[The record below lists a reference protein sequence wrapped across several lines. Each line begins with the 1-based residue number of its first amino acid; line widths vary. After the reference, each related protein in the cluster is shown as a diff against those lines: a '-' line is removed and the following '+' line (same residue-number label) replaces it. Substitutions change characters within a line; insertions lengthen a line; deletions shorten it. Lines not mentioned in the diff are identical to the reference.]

1 MVFSVSMPSK
11 NNTRDQK
18 MINRR
23 VVITGLGALTPIGNT
38 VKEYWEGLQS
48 GRNGAGLITKFDTT
62 AHTTKFACEVK
73 NFDPLTFIDKKEL
86 RRMDPFTHYAIATAV
101 MAIEDSKL
109 DLSKTNLERF
119 GVIYGSGIGGMVTW
133 EEEHSAYINGGPRR
147 ISPFFV
153 PKMISDI
160 AAGQISIR
168 YGLKGPNYATTSA
181 CATSSHAI
189 ADAFILIQ
197 RGSAD
202 LMLSGGSEAAITPM
216 AIGGFNAARALS
228 TWNDR
233 YLEAS
238 RPFDKDRNGFVMGE
252 GSGSLVLEELEHAM
266 KRGAKIYGEIVGIGL
281 TGDAFHVTAP
291 PPGGE
296 GAVRSMKECLRDAEV
311 ELTSVDYIN
320 AHGTST
326 ELNDLHETQAIKT
339 VFGEH
344 AYKLTISST
353 KSMTGH
359 LLGAAGA
366 IESIATVLALR
377 NGIIPPT
384 INLDTPDPKCDL
396 NYTPKVAVKKNI
408 NYAIS
413 NTFGFGGHNA
423 SLLFKKFEE

>member
-1 MVFSVSMPSK
+1 MSK
-11 NNTRDQK
+11 
-18 MINRR
+18 RR
-23 VVITGLGALTPIGNT
+23 VVVTGIGALTPIGNNAE
-38 VKEYWEGLQS
+38 EYWNGLIT
-48 GRNGAGLITKFDTT
+48 GKNGAGPITKFDTSSFNT
-62 AHTTKFACEVK
+62 HFACELK
-73 NFDPLTFIDKKEL
+73 NFDPLVYIDKKEI
-86 RRMDPFTHYAIATAV
+86 RRMDPFTHYSLATAA
-101 MAIEDSKL
+101 MALEDSKL
-109 DLSKTNLERF
+109 DLSKIELERA
-119 GVIYGSGIGGMVTW
+119 GVVYGSGIGGMVTW
-133 EEEHSAYINGGPRR
+133 EEEHTAYLNGGAKR

-153 PKMISDI
+153 PKMIPDI

-168 YGLKGPNYATTSA
+168 YGLKGPNYATVSA

-202 LMLSGGSEAAITPM
+202 IMFSGGAEAAITPM
-216 AIGGFNAARALS
+216 SIGGFNSARALS

-233 YLEAS
+233 FMEAS

-252 GSGSLVLEELEHAM
+252 GSGTVVLEELEHAL
-266 KRGAKIYGEIVGIGL
+266 KRGAHIYGEVMGVGL
-281 TGDAFHVTAP
+281 TADAYHVTAP

-296 GAVRSMKECLRDAEV
+296 GAVRSMKECLRDGGIDK
-311 ELTSVDYIN
+311 SQVDYIN

-326 ELNDLHETQAIKT
+326 ELNDMNETQAIKT

-344 AYKLTISST
+344 AYKLAVSST

-366 IESIATVLALR
+366 IETIATVLALQ
-377 NGIIPPT
+377 NSIIPPT
-384 INLDTPDPKCDL
+384 INHDTPGEGLDL
-396 NYTPKVAVKKNI
+396 NYTPKVAVKREI

-423 SLLFKKFEE
+423 SLLFKKFVG

>member
-1 MVFSVSMPSK
+1 MS
-11 NNTRDQK
+11 
-18 MINRR
+18 NRR
-23 VVITGLGALTPIGNT
+23 VVITGLGALTPIGNST
-38 VKEYWEGLQS
+38 KEYWEGLIS
-48 GRNGAGLITKFDTT
+48 GRNGAGLITKFDTSL
-62 AHTTKFACEVK
+62 HTTKFACDVK
-73 NFDPLTFIDKKEL
+73 NFDPLVFIDKKEL

-101 MAIEDSKL
+101 MAMEDSNL
-109 DLSKTNLERF
+109 DLSKVDLERF

-133 EEEHSAYINGGPRR
+133 EEEHSAYLKGGARR

-189 ADAFILIQ
+189 SDAFILIQ
-197 RGSAD
+197 RGSAN

-216 AIGGFNAARALS
+216 AIGGFNSARALS

-252 GSGSLVLEELEHAM
+252 GSGSIVLEELEHAK
-266 KRGAKIYGEIVGIGL
+266 KRGAKVYAEIVGVGM

-296 GAVRSMKECLRDAEV
+296 GAVRSMKESLRDAGV
-311 ELTSVDYIN
+311 ELNAVDYIN

-326 ELNDLHETQAIKT
+326 ELNDLNETQAIKT

-366 IESIATVLALR
+366 IEAIATVLAIK
-377 NGIIPPT
+377 NEIIPPT
-384 INLDTPDPKCDL
+384 INLEIPDPECDL
-396 NYTPKVAVKKNI
+396 NYTPKVAVKKKI

-423 SLLFKKFEE
+423 SLLFKKFVE